1 MCKTLRNIADV
12 MNNLKCHKEQTN
24 FRLFPTE
31 PGYKTSIY
39 NTTPPLLTY
48 KDGQAMT
55 TLTQNIGSI

>member
-1 MCKTLRNIADV
+1 

-24 FRLFPTE
+24 FTRFPTE